1 MNPAGDVTKTMTGT
15 DLRLNIPA
23 GPHDL
28 WTNNQNA
35 PRVLQ
40 SVGNTDFEV
49 ETKFETSPTSSIQYE
64 GIYVE
69 ASPNNWARFIV
80 YNYGGTAYANAATMN
95 GSTPNW
101 IGSTAIPAGTNLWI
115 RVKRVGNQW
124 TASYS
129 QNGTTWTTYA
139 NFAYTMTVTK
149 IGPYAGTD
157 DSGSGY
163 PTFSPTIDYFF
174 NTANPITPED
184 GGTPPTTTTTTTTT
198 TAPPTTTTTAPAT
211 TTTTAPATTTT
222 TKPPVTTTTTAPP
235 TTTTAPATT
244 TTTKPPV
251 SGAPFSDD
259 FSAATLDPR
268 WSFVNPAGDV
278 TKTMTGTDL
287 RLNIPAGPHDL
298 WTNNQNAPRVLQ
310 SVGNTDFEVETKF
323 ETSPTSS
330 IQYEGIYVEASPN
343 NWARFIVY
351 NYGGTAYANAATMN
365 GSTPN
370 WIGSTAIPAGTNLW
384 IRVKRVGNQWTASYS
399 QNGTTWTT
407 YANFAYTM
415 TVTKIGPYA
424 GTDDSGSGYP
434 TFSPTIDYF
443 FNTANPITPEDGGT
457 PPTTTTTTTT
467 TTRHPPPR
475 RPRRPPPRQR
485 PRRPPPPRPSRR

>member
-1 MNPAGDVTKTMTGT
+1 M
-15 DLRLNIPA
+15 
-23 GPHDL
+23 
-28 WTNNQNA
+28 
-35 PRVLQ
+35 
-40 SVGNTDFEV
+40 
-49 ETKFETSPTSSIQYE
+49 
-64 GIYVE
+64 
-69 ASPNNWARFIV
+69 
-80 YNYGGTAYANAATMN
+80 
-95 GSTPNW
+95 
-101 IGSTAIPAGTNLWI
+101 
-115 RVKRVGNQW
+115 
-124 TASYS
+124 
-129 QNGTTWTTYA
+129 
-139 NFAYTMTVTK
+139 
-149 IGPYAGTD
+149 
-157 DSGSGY
+157 
-163 PTFSPTIDYFF
+163 
-174 NTANPITPED
+174 
-184 GGTPPTTTTTTTTT
+184 
-198 TAPPTTTTTAPAT
+198 
-211 TTTTAPATTTT
+211 
-222 TKPPVTTTTTAPP
+222 TTTTAPP

-443 FNTANPITPEDGGT
+443 FNTANPITPEDGGA
-457 PPTTTTTTTT
+457 
-467 TTRHPPPR
+467 
-475 RPRRPPPRQR
+475 
-485 PRRPPPPRPSRR
+485 